1 MGVSARCKEGPRVA
15 LEGRQHLYRGL
26 WREAE
31 VARPASLRCLPVWK
45 ETENGFGR
53 PSPTMDTVAGP
64 AFPPVERVAV
74 YEGWE
79 TPSLAGATWALR
91 GVAGHLRYTERHEQE
106 ALAANQA
113 GLGRPEATYAA
124 LIPIKKS
131 PAWWNLAQNERRAI
145 FEERSHHI
153 SLSMKYLPAIARRLH
168 HSRDLGE
175 PFDFLTWFEFSPK
188 DASLFDELVRML
200 RSTEEWKYVEREVD
214 IRLSR

>member
-1 MGVSARCKEGPRVA
+1 MTSPLLVAFAGGSTGAWRV
-15 LEGRQHLYRGL
+15 
-26 WREAE
+26 
-31 VARPASLRCLPVWK
+31 LRI
-45 ETENGFGR
+45 
-53 PSPTMDTVAGP
+53 DTVAGRP
-64 AFPPVERVAV
+64 LPHVERVAV
-74 YEGWE
+74 YEGWDV
-79 TPSLAGATWALR
+79 PSLAGATWVLR

-106 ALAANQA
+106 ALAAIQA
-113 GLGRPEATYAA
+113 GLGRPEATHAA

-131 PAWWNLAQNERRAI
+131 QAWWNLAQNERRAV
-145 FEERSHHI
+145 FEESSHHI

-188 DASLFDELVRML
+188 DASLFDELVRTL